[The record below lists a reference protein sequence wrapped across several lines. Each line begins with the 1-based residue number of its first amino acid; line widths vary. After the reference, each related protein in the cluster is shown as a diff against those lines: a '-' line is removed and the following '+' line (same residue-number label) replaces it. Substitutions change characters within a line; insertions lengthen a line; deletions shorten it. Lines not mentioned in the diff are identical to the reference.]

1 MSNQKNQ
8 HWVPQF
14 YLRRF
19 ATPETRDEKEA
30 QVWTFSRDESD
41 GDEVCTNVRKVCT
54 KRYLYTPVEE
64 TGERNWGLEIK
75 LGDLETLLSQIWP
88 ALANGYPDLSDVALR
103 KGLSLFVAVMS
114 LRNFEKRKEVEA
126 IHKKLV
132 EAFSAL
138 PVRPDGS
145 MAIDT
150 LIVDGKSYEFD
161 PSGWK
166 DYRAWGK
173 DEHDRFFVETIQSE
187 AVHIA
192 ELLMKKRWS
201 IIVAQADAFITTDQP
216 VALHHKDRDR
226 FGFRTKGTV
235 VSFPLSPTRL
245 LIMDDLHE
253 EPENQFYPLVEGR
266 IGAFNYMA
274 WVNTKRI
281 LITGRP
287 VPEVLGEMVA
297 WAEQQGFDPSS
308 MEQ

>member
-1 MSNQKNQ
+1 MNRPKNQ

-14 YLRRF
+14 YLRQF
-19 ATPETRDEKEA
+19 ATPETRGEEEA

-41 GDEVCTNVRKVCT
+41 GEEVCTNVRNVCA
-54 KRYLYTPVEE
+54 KRFLYTPLDEY
-64 TGERNWGLEIK
+64 GERDWNFEEK
-75 LGDLETLLSQIWP
+75 LGDLESLLGQIWP
-88 ALANGYPDLSDVALR
+88 ALANGYPDLSEVSMR

-114 LRNFEKRKEVEA
+114 LRNFEKRKEVEG
-126 IHKKLV
+126 IHQRLV

-138 PVRPDGS
+138 PIGPDGIPS
-145 MAIDT
+145 IHT
-150 LIVDGKSYEFD
+150 LVADGKSYEFD

-166 DYRAWGK
+166 EYREWGK
-173 DEHDRFFVETIQSE
+173 KEHDRFFVEAIQSE

-201 IIVAQADAFITTDQP
+201 VVVAEADAFITTDQP
-216 VALHHKDRDR
+216 VALHHADRDR
-226 FGFRTKGTV
+226 FGFKTKGTL

-245 LIMDDLHE
+245 LIMDDMHE

-274 WVNTKRI
+274 WINAKRA

-287 VPEVLGEMVA
+287 VPDVLGEMVA
-297 WAEQQGFDPSS
+297 WADRQRFGPST
-308 MEQ
+308 MKQ